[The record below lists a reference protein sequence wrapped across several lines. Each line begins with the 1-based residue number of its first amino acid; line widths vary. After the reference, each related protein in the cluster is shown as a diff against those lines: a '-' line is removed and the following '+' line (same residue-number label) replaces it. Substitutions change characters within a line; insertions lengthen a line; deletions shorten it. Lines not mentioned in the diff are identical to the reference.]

1 MTHAP
6 AHDPAH
12 DPAHGPAIGLDHA
25 RFTAGADALAARA
38 EEMADARGEVA
49 AAVAALLAGWRG
61 PAAERFAGLWEDWCR
76 GADDVAGALAGGV
89 AALRL
94 VHQELAAADDA
105 VAVHHD
111 RLAGRLG

>member
-1 MTHAP
+1 MT
-6 AHDPAH
+6 
-12 DPAHGPAIGLDHA
+12 IGLDHV
-25 RFTAGADALAARA
+25 RMTAGADALAARA
-38 EEMADARGEVA
+38 EEMADARAEVA

-76 GADDVAGALAGGV
+76 GADHVVASLAGDV

-94 VHQELAAADDA
+94 AHHDLTASDDTA
-105 VAVHHD
+105 GARHD